1 MNKTAIFID
10 GANLYGGMKK
20 HDPYMQIDFIKLS
33 KELTGNRQI
42 IRVYYYTAPPILQ
55 QNPTDDQKNE
65 YSKTLHFIES
75 LKLLPYFKVKIGSR
89 SQFTYKEK
97 GVDVYLATDMLSLAY
112 KNGYDVAVLVS
123 GDADYVP
130 VVEEVQGMG
139 KIVEVACF
147 SSSKS
152 VHLRQVCD
160 KFINL
165 DNIALKFIAA
175 KIIL

>member
-75 LKLLPYFKVKIGSR
+75 LKLLPYFNLTSKRLSPVSSVEKNDCPQPPFFWEDSYTLAKDFFGFLSPSCFGSLRIFGNLKIP
-89 SQFTYKEK
+89 Q
-97 GVDVYLATDMLSLAY
+97 
-112 KNGYDVAVLVS
+112 
-123 GDADYVP
+123 ADR
-130 VVEEVQGMG
+130 
-139 KIVEVACF
+139 IL
-147 SSSKS
+147 SSS
-152 VHLRQVCD
+152 
-160 KFINL
+160 
-165 DNIALKFIAA
+165 
-175 KIIL
+175 